1 VVVVVVVVGAVVVV
15 VVVVGAV
22 VVVVVVVGAVVV
34 VVAAGTSTSVT
45 DREQPTA
52 TSMVRK
58 GPTRRI
64 VSLRMP

>member
-1 VVVVVVVVGAVVVV
+1 
-15 VVVVGAV
+15 VVGAV

>member
-1 VVVVVVVVGAVVVV
+1 VVVGAAVVVV
-15 VVVVGAV
+15 VVVVGAAV
-22 VVVVVVVGAVVV
+22 VVVVVVATAVVV
-34 VVAAGTSTSVT
+34 DVMAAGISTSVT

-64 VSLRMP
+64 MNLRTP

>member
-1 VVVVVVVVGAVVVV
+1 VGAAVVVVVVVGA
-15 VVVVGAV
+15 AV
-22 VVVVVVVGAVVV
+22 VVVATAVVV
-34 VVAAGTSTSVT
+34 DVMAAGTSTSVT

-64 VSLRMP
+64 VNLRMP

>member
-1 VVVVVVVVGAVVVV
+1 VVVGAVVVV
-15 VVVVGAV
+15 VVVVGA
-22 VVVVVVVGAVVV
+22 VVVGAVVV

>member
-1 VVVVVVVVGAVVVV
+1 VGAVVVV
-15 VVVVGAV
+15 VVVVGA
-22 VVVVVVVGAVVV
+22 VVGAVVV